1 MGCQWGMHDAAGICA
16 GYPSRGLENAKEGQ
30 TDRAAVAVCWVE
42 MGLRVW
48 EEAQRGQGMRAFG
61 KEGDHVRACEL

>member
-1 MGCQWGMHDAAGICA
+1 MGCLWGMHDAAGICA
-16 GYPSRGLENAKEGQ
+16 GSPSRGLENANEGQ
-30 TDRAAVAVCWVE
+30 TVAVCWVE

-61 KEGDHVRACEL
+61 RDERGIM